1 MMSTTASPAS
11 LVFSAVEEY
20 GSTKQIPLS
29 DPNVDRMMQRDDLR
43 PATRAWLESQY
54 GVETKGERRISRIN
68 FELKKV

>member
-1 MMSTTASPAS
+1 MSTTASPAS

-20 GSTKQIPLS
+20 GSTKRIPLS

-54 GVETKGERRISRIN
+54 GVETKGERHISRMN